1 MRNLLYKTLILVFS
15 FFVLGSSAAYAQTT
29 DVASGLS
36 AEATLYILSGFVAFT
51 AILVLYVSVVILRL
65 LRFIVK
71 EEAQKQAELAGEP
84 IVEEES
90 WWSKFVDKANDVVPI
105 EEEDTIM
112 LDHNYDGIRELDNHL
127 PPWWKWTF
135 YLSIVFAV
143 VYMLAYHVIGN
154 LPLQTAEYN
163 NEIAIANEAALK
175 RAANAPVANIDESNV
190 VLATDP
196 ADLAKGK
203 QVFLNS
209 CAQCHKE
216 QGEGGIGPNLTDD
229 YWLHGGSLSDVF
241 VTIKKGV
248 PEKGMISW
256 EPVLSPTQMQN
267 VASYIMTLRGTNP
280 PNAKAPQG
288 ELYVPDAEGT
298 EEKEVVADTLQMS
311 QVN

>member
-1 MRNLLYKTLILVFS
+1 MKNILYKISALAFS
-15 FFVLGSSAAYAQTT
+15 FLILGSSTASAQAAA
-29 DVASGLS
+29 DSGMS
-36 AEATLYILSGFVAFT
+36 PATTLYILAGFVAFT

-65 LRFIVK
+65 LRFIVR
-71 EEAQKQAELAGEP
+71 EEAAKQAGLAGEP
-84 IVEEES
+84 VVEEES

-105 EEEDTIM
+105 EEEETIM

-143 VYMLAYHVIGN
+143 VYMVSYHVIGN
-154 LPLQTAEYN
+154 MPLQIDEYN
-163 NEIAIANEAALK
+163 KEVAIAQEAALQ
-175 RAANAPVANIDESNV
+175 RAANAPLANIDESNV
-190 VLATDP
+190 EMATDP

-203 QVFLNS
+203 QVFMNS

-229 YWLHGGSLSDVF
+229 YWLHGGSISEVF
-241 VTIKKGV
+241 VTIKNGV

-288 ELYVPDAEGT
+288 ELYTPESENV
-298 EEKEVVADTLQMS
+298 EEEVQPADSLQLS